1 MNRKLIGGAVAALIV
16 VAGVY
21 GGTVRATPVT
31 PPGSFVGTTIA
42 KATYGRLHL
51 KAHQQMPSPW
61 MAYLKTK
68 GQTDVYVQSNV
79 WQPGGSTG
87 WHTHPGPSLI
97 IVTAGTVTEYR
108 GDDNT
113 CRRHVYTAG
122 QGFVDPGGSHIHM
135 IRNEGTVEAD
145 TVAVQFIPAGGVRRI
160 DEPAPPNCP
169 S

>member
-1 MNRKLIGGAVAALIV
+1 MNRKLIGGAVTALIV

-51 KAHQQMPSPW
+51 KARQRTPSPW
-61 MAYLKTK
+61 MASLKTK
-68 GQTDVYVQSNV
+68 GQTDVFVQSNV
-79 WQPGGSTG
+79 WKPGGSTG

-108 GDDNT
+108 SDGKT
-113 CRRHVYTAG
+113 CKRHAYTVG
-122 QGFVDPGGSHIHM
+122 QGFVDPGGSHVHM
-135 IRNEGTVEAD
+135 IRNEGSVEAD

-160 DEPAPPNCP
+160 DEPVPSGCP
-169 S
+169 A